1 MGRADSFESQ
11 LFCSILLPSHINASV
26 FDFWKIHFTPF
37 QFYQR
42 PTFSPVK
49 RNSKRI
55 FTLWKNEKSE
65 NSIHC
70 FRGNS
75 NPERGT
81 TKLFPQELNS
91 AFQHQMA
98 RTISVSISALF
109 PIIIV
114 PPYLQGIQL
123 KTLSGY
129 LKPWIIPNSNRH
141 SLEIIYAQCQ
151 ATTIKWKSQ

>member
-81 TKLFPQELNS
+81 TKLLPQELNS
-91 AFQHQMA
+91 AFQHQTA
-98 RTISVSISALF
+98 RNISVSISALS
-109 PIIIV
+109 PVIIV
-114 PPYLQGIQL
+114 PPY
-123 KTLSGY
+123 
-129 LKPWIIPNSNRH
+129 PWSYVP
-141 SLEIIYAQCQ
+141 
-151 ATTIKWKSQ
+151 KSSVDAWNHG